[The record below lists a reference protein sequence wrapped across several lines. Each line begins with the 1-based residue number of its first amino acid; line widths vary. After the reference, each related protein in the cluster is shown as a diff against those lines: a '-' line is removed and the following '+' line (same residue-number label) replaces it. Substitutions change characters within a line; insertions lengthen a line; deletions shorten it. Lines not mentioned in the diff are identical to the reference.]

1 MTLSANA
8 VTSMWFCQG
17 HGELAFFDCLL
28 RIIAQI
34 EFKAVAL
41 ERRVK
46 HSQLGYRGFGEA
58 EIIFV
63 NFNSD

>member
-1 MTLSANA
+1 
-8 VTSMWFCQG
+8 MWFSQC
-17 HGELAFFDCLL
+17 HSELAFFDGFL
-28 RIIAQI
+28 RVIAQI